1 MQILFVHFCYLTDL
15 TLSLLLFTTKWP
27 IMDSYD
33 VKSDIHVYAR
43 FEIQTVSVTFE
54 FYKQTTRIIMPE

>member
-15 TLSLLLFTTKWP
+15 TLSLLLFTTKRP

-33 VKSDIHVYAR
+33 VKSDFKIYMYMLGLK
-43 FEIQTVSVTFE
+43 FQ
-54 FYKQTTRIIMPE
+54 